1 MDGVRATINASK
13 LPYSNTGVELLPF
26 KIFEANMQKSFAF
39 DWIRVT
45 TKNHNPMEMVRE
57 FAWGLD
63 FEQWKATKPKSGY
76 THALLH
82 PWGHSI
88 FWHIDRK
95 EMGVNIMFTGRACNE
110 LYENGIDVL
119 ALIASLSSRGFR
131 FTRLD
136 LALDVRDVE
145 IDIVGLLDCEHT
157 GSINND
163 PVLITTG
170 KKARGGATL
179 YCGSWKSD
187 KFMRIYDK
195 AKERKLEGV
204 LWTRIEI
211 QLAGRTATKV
221 AKDMSLMTETEC
233 GMFTQRL
240 IKGMYD
246 PNDSTFQ
253 SALDGTP
260 QRVSS
265 TKNEEHNTYEWLMNT
280 VAKSLA
286 RTIIELPHRD
296 VMATFEKEVLKHIRE
311 MAARGLQPSSSDD

>member
-1 MDGVRATINASK
+1 
-13 LPYSNTGVELLPF
+13 
-26 KIFEANMQKSFAF
+26 MQKAFAF

-45 TKNHNPMEMVRE
+45 TKDYNPMDMVRE

-63 FEQWKATKPKSGY
+63 FEKWKATKPKSGY
-76 THALLH
+76 SHALLH

-95 EMGVNIMFTGRACNE
+95 EMGVNVMFTGRACNE
-110 LYENGIDVL
+110 LYENGVDVL

-136 LALDVRDVE
+136 LALDVRDVK
-145 IDIVGLLDCEHT
+145 IDIVSLLDCEHT

-163 PVLITTG
+163 PVLIQKG

-179 YCGSWKSD
+179 YAGSWTSD

-195 AKERKLEGV
+195 AKERGLTGV
-204 LWTRIEI
+204 LWTRVEI

-221 AKDMSLMTETEC
+221 AAQMAVMSEDEC

-240 IKGMYD
+240 IKGMYNPQD
-246 PNDSTFQ
+246 ATFQ
-253 SALDGTP
+253 SALSGIP

-265 TKNEEHNTYEWLMNT
+265 TKNEDHNTYEWLMSV
-280 VAKSLA
+280 VAKTLA
-286 RTIIELPHRD
+286 RTIVELPHRD
-296 VMATFEKEVLKHIRE
+296 VMATFEAEVNKHIRE
-311 MAARGLQPSSSDD
+311 MAARGLTSKDD